1 MALSGAAN
9 VSLSLANKHK
19 TMKSLPTYIPEDPE
33 KTQVVRLKKIKNRLY
48 QDCDVYIGPK
58 MQNKYWIKNESVW
71 VNPFHHTS
79 GDRSKVL
86 KAYREHILSN
96 EKLVALLPTLKGKRL
111 GCFCENLDYCHGT
124 VLKSLVE
131 ELEGKSFVDSEKALF
146 FKGEDCPLSNLYRC
160 QINEFSSA
168 EHYRLWL
175 IAKRMGQMINLGL
188 MQNHKG
194 LELSTANILELGKQV
209 LGQVQR
215 TPDQNYS
222 QQDQI
227 YDMIK
232 VTEAK
237 YKQVE
242 SFRKFCLKHVTRNKI
257 LVESTSN
264 TFWGSGVDFTSVDAD
279 VLTKN
284 LFTDGF
290 PGQNVLGFILMYVV
304 ARNRGDFTDTYKGG
318 AGTTTTT
325 ETETENSSAP
335 SEIAQ
340 IVEKAR
346 HDSHDFR
353 SLIGT
358 AYKDEYYSFLKKM
371 RDFYR
376 KEENSNMKHSPEER
390 DKILNSGNSG
400 LEYLYS
406 IEASLTSEQKLSNF
420 GRGLANVI
428 FCVWTN
434 KHFIH

>member
-1 MALSGAAN
+1 MALNGAAN

-19 TMKSLPTYIPEDPE
+19 SMKSLPTYVPQDPE
-33 KTQVVRLKKIKNRLY
+33 KTQVVRLKKIKHRLY

-58 MQNKYWIKNESVW
+58 MHNKYWIQDESVW

-79 GDRSKVL
+79 GDRAKVL
-86 KAYREHILSN
+86 KAYRDYILSN
-96 EKLVALLPTLKGKRL
+96 EKLLTLLPTLRGKRL
-111 GCFCENLDYCHGT
+111 GCFCENLDYCHGS

-175 IAKRMGQMINLGL
+175 IATRMGQTINLGL
-188 MQNHKG
+188 MQNYKG

-215 TPDQNYS
+215 TPDKDYS

-242 SFRKFCLKHVTRNKI
+242 SFRKFCLKHVTKNKI
-257 LVESTSN
+257 LVESTTN
-264 TFWGSGVDFTSVDAD
+264 TFWGSGVDLKSAPTDI
-279 VLTKN
+279 LTNN

-304 ARNRGDFTDTYKGG
+304 ARNRADFNDTKEEK
-318 AGTTTTT
+318 AASA
-325 ETETENSSAP
+325 ETSSAAP
-335 SEIAQ
+335 SEIAE

-371 RDFYR
+371 REFYK
-376 KEENSNMKHSPEER
+376 KEETSNIKTSPEER
-390 DKILNSGNSG
+390 DKILNSANSG

-428 FCVWTN
+428 HCVWSN
-434 KHFIH
+434 KHFLH